1 MKRIILTVAGFM
13 ALFQSYSQSSP
24 SDTSYAIRKLK
35 LDEINLVSSYYN
47 QNGDN
52 SAVTGGIGTEK
63 LNDISN
69 SIDIKLI
76 RYDKK
81 QRKQSLTLDMGI
93 DHYTS
98 ASSDMIDLK
107 ANSSAS
113 HADTRYYPSLNWSA
127 ENEKKGKTIS
137 AGISSSTEYDYQS
150 FGANILFA
158 QKTKNRMGE
167 FSARLQAYL
176 DQVTL
181 IAPIELRNNAGN
193 GEDDNYSSTPRNTF
207 AGSLSYSQI
216 INQRLQVM
224 FMADVVQQQGY
235 LSLPFHRVYWMDGS
249 VHQENLP
256 DNRFKLPL
264 GFRASYFLGDRTIV
278 RAYYRYYTDNWGL
291 HSNTAEIELPIKI
304 SPFFSISPFYRFYQ
318 QSAIKYFAPY
328 ETKSAADQ
336 YYTSN
341 YDLSKFN
348 SQFFGAGVHF
358 TPANGVFGIKQF
370 SMVELRYGHYIK
382 TTGMDANIISLNL
395 KFK

>member
-1 MKRIILTVAGFM
+1 
-13 ALFQSYSQSSP
+13 
-24 SDTSYAIRKLK
+24 
-35 LDEINLVSSYYN
+35 
-47 QNGDN
+47 
-52 SAVTGGIGTEK
+52 
-63 LNDISN
+63 
-69 SIDIKLI
+69 
-76 RYDKK
+76 
-81 QRKQSLTLDMGI
+81 
-93 DHYTS
+93 
-98 ASSDMIDLK
+98 
-107 ANSSAS
+107 
-113 HADTRYYPSLNWSA
+113 
-127 ENEKKGKTIS
+127 
-137 AGISSSTEYDYQS
+137 
-150 FGANILFA
+150 
-158 QKTKNRMGE
+158 
-167 FSARLQAYL
+167 
-176 DQVTL
+176 
-181 IAPIELRNNAGN
+181 
-193 GEDDNYSSTPRNTF
+193 
-207 AGSLSYSQI
+207 
-216 INQRLQVM
+216 M

-328 ETKSAADQ
+328 ETHSAADQ

-348 SQFFGAGVHF
+348 SQFFGVGVHF
-358 TPANGVFGIKQF
+358 TPAKGVFGVKQF